1 MTEQFNRVPQEMK
14 DKFLDAFLHGE
25 MLFCE
30 FSFPRSVSVSS
41 EEAVDKV
48 VKCLR
53 RCAKK
58 TGVSFRI
65 IPTGNLSRTDKQI
78 HFHLI
83 VLPIDADT
91 NGIERLKDALQK
103 RWAFVANRKHQ
114 PTLSTLQQGYSL
126 VSTQEEY
133 SRRLDVDGV
142 ENSSFETTAFKW
154 AYNLDHTENDW
165 LFCEDKRLGL
175 DIVYS
180 KHKKFHQSV

>member
-1 MTEQFNRVPQEMK
+1 MTEQFTRVPQEMK
-14 DKFLDAFLHGE
+14 QKFLDAYLQGE

-58 TGVSFRI
+58 TGVRFTI
-65 IPTGNLSRTDKQI
+65 VPTGNLSRDDKQI

-91 NGIERLKDALQK
+91 NGIEKLKDALQR
-103 RWAFVANRKHQ
+103 RWAFEANRRHH
-114 PTLSTLQQGYSL
+114 PTLSTLQQGYSI
-126 VSTQEEY
+126 VSTQDEY
-133 SRRLDVDGV
+133 CRRLDVDGV
-142 ENSSFETTAFKW
+142 DNSSFETTAYKW
-154 AYNLDHTENDW
+154 AYNLDHNKNDW

-180 KHKKFHQSV
+180 EKKMFHKNV